1 MAQMNEFQKEL
12 VAALRKFCR
21 DNIEPHMEHDD
32 LEGKFRMEIFK
43 GLGEY
48 GVTGVT
54 LPVEYGGAGLTYS
67 DYCLVLEEIAKFS
80 VPYAVTVSVSSM
92 VQTIIKDYGNEA
104 QKQKYLPA
112 LTSGE
117 EIGAFA
123 LSESHAGSDAASLKT
138 TARKTEGGYLLNGTK
153 MWITSGGI
161 AKTYIVMVR
170 TGGEGSKGVSAF
182 IVRDGDKG
190 FSFGKAEKKMGWK
203 TSPTR
208 ELVFEN
214 CFVPDENIL
223 LAEGKGFNV
232 AMGGLDRGR
241 VAIASIGVG
250 CAQRALDEAI
260 KYSLTRQ
267 QFKQPIFDFQGLQ
280 FMLSDMATETE
291 ASRLLV
297 QAAARSIDNNAPDS
311 KLCSMAKLK
320 ATDNAM
326 KVTTDAVQVLGGVGY
341 TSEYPV
347 ERFMRDAKVLQ
358 IVEGTNQIQR
368 VVIARFLRKE
378 NEQHA

>member
-1 MAQMNEFQKEL
+1 MNDFQKEL
-12 VAALRKFCR
+12 ISSLKKFCQ

-32 LEGKFRMEIFK
+32 YEGKFRMEIFR

-54 LPVEYGGAGLTYS
+54 LPEEYGGAGLSYQ
-67 DYCLVLEEIAKFS
+67 DYVYVLEEIAKFS

-92 VQTIIKDYGNEA
+92 VQTILKNYGTED
-104 QKQKYLPA
+104 QKKKYLPP

-123 LSESHAGSDAASLKT
+123 LSESHAGSDAANLKT
-138 TARKTEGGYLLNGTK
+138 TAKKVDGGYMLNGTK

-161 AKTYIVMVR
+161 AKTYIVMAR
-170 TGGEGSKGVSAF
+170 TGGEGAKGVSAF
-182 IVRDGDKG
+182 IVRDGMNG
-190 FSFGKAEKKMGWK
+190 FSFGKAERKMGWK

-214 CFVPDENIL
+214 CFVPQENL
-223 LAEGKGFNV
+223 LLEEGKGFNV

-241 VAIASIGVG
+241 IAIGAIGVG
-250 CAQRALDEAI
+250 CAQRALDESI

-291 ASRLLV
+291 ASRLMV
-297 QAAARSIDNNAPDS
+297 HSAALSIDSGTPNS

-320 ATDNAM
+320 ATDTAM
-326 KVTTDAVQVLGGVGY
+326 QVTTDAVQILGGVGY

-368 VVIARFLRKE
+368 VVIARHLKKE
-378 NEQHA
+378 YEQHA

>member
-1 MAQMNEFQKEL
+1 MNDFQKEL
-12 VAALRKFCR
+12 LTSLGKFCQTS
-21 DNIEPHMEHDD
+21 IEPHMEHDD
-32 LEGKFRMEIFK
+32 AEGKFRMEIFQ

-54 LPVEYGGAGLTYS
+54 LPEEYGGAGLSYLDYS
-67 DYCLVLEEIAKFS
+67 YILEEIAKTS
-80 VPYAVTVSVSSM
+80 VPYAVTVSVSGM
-92 VQTIIKDYGNEA
+92 VQSILKEFGNKA
-104 QKQKYLPA
+104 QKDQYLPP
-112 LTSGE
+112 LTSGQ

-123 LSESHAGSDAASLKT
+123 LSESHAGSDAANLKT
-138 TARKTEGGYLLNGTK
+138 TAKKVDGGYMLNGTK

-161 AKTYIVMVR
+161 AKTYIVMAR
-170 TGGEGSKGVSAF
+170 TGAEGAKGVSAF
-182 IVRDGDKG
+182 IIRDGVKG
-190 FSFGKAEKKMGWK
+190 FTFGKAEKKMGWK

-214 CFVPDENIL
+214 CFVPDENL
-223 LAEGKGFNV
+223 LLTEGQGFKV

-241 VAIASIGVG
+241 VAIGAIGVG
-250 CAQRALDEAI
+250 CAQRALDESI
-260 KYSLTRQ
+260 KYSLSRQ

-297 QAAARSIDNNAPDS
+297 HSAALSIDSGSANS

-320 ATDNAM
+320 ATDTAM

-368 VVIARFLRKE
+368 VVIARHLKKE
-378 NEQHA
+378 YGQHA

>member
-1 MAQMNEFQKEL
+1 MNEFQKEL
-12 VAALRKFCR
+12 VTALGKFCR
-21 DNIEPHMEHDD
+21 ENIEPHMEHDD
-32 LEGKFRMEIFK
+32 HEGKFRMEIFK

-54 LPVEYGGAGLTYS
+54 QPVEFGGAGLS
-67 DYCLVLEEIAKFS
+67 FLDYCFVLEEIAKFS

-92 VQTIIKDYGNEA
+92 VQTIIKEFGNK
-104 QKQKYLPA
+104 KQQETYLPA

-161 AKTYIVMVR
+161 AKTYIVMAR

-182 IVRDGDKG
+182 IVRDGVKG
-190 FSFGKAEKKMGWK
+190 FTFGKAEKKMGWK

-214 CFVPDENIL
+214 CFVPDENLL

-250 CAQRALDEAI
+250 CAQRALDESI

-297 QAAARSIDNNAPDS
+297 HAAALSIDNNAPNS

-320 ATDNAM
+320 ATDTAM
-326 KVTTDAVQVLGGVGY
+326 SVTTDAVQVLGGVGY

-368 VVIARFLRKE
+368 VVIARHLRKE
-378 NEQHA
+378 NEHHA

>member
-1 MAQMNEFQKEL
+1 MNDFQKEL
-12 VAALRKFCR
+12 ISSLRKFCQ

-32 LEGKFRMEIFK
+32 YEGKFRMEIFR

-48 GVTGVT
+48 GVTGIT
-54 LPVEYGGAGLTYS
+54 LPEEYGGAGLSYQ
-67 DYCLVLEEIAKFS
+67 DYVYVLEEIAKFS

-92 VQTIIKDYGNEA
+92 VQTILKNFGNEE
-104 QKQKYLPA
+104 QKKKYLPA

-123 LSESHAGSDAASLKT
+123 LSESHAGSDAANLKT
-138 TARKTEGGYLLNGTK
+138 TARKVEGGYMLNGTK

-161 AKTYIVMVR
+161 AKTYIVMAR
-170 TGGEGSKGVSAF
+170 TGAEGAKGVSAF
-182 IVRDGDKG
+182 IVRDGTPG
-190 FSFGKAEKKMGWK
+190 FTFGKAEKKMGWK

-214 CFVPDENIL
+214 CFVPQENL
-223 LAEGKGFNV
+223 LMEEGKGFNV

-241 VAIASIGVG
+241 IAIGAIGVG
-250 CAQRALDEAI
+250 CAQRALDESI

-267 QFKQPIFDFQGLQ
+267 QFKQAIFDFQGLQ

-291 ASRLLV
+291 ASRLMV
-297 QAAARSIDNNAPDS
+297 HSAALSIDSGTPNS

-320 ATDNAM
+320 ATDTAM
-326 KVTTDAVQVLGGVGY
+326 QVTTDAVQVLGGVGY

-368 VVIARFLRKE
+368 VVIARHLKKE
-378 NEQHA
+378 YEQHA

>member
-1 MAQMNEFQKEL
+1 MNDFQKEL
-12 VAALRKFCR
+12 ILNLRKFCQNSI
-21 DNIEPHMEHDD
+21 DPLMEHDD
-32 LEGKFRMEIFK
+32 SDGKFRMDIYR
-43 GLGEY
+43 GLGEF
-48 GVTGVT
+48 GVTGIT
-54 LPVEYGGAGLTYS
+54 LPEMYGGAGLSYLEYS
-67 DYCLVLEEIAKFS
+67 LILEEIAKTS
-80 VPYAVTVSVSSM
+80 VPYAVTLSVSGM
-92 VQTIIKDYGNEA
+92 VQSILNEFGNED
-104 QKQKYLPA
+104 QKQKYLFE
-112 LTSGE
+112 LTCGQ

-123 LSESHAGSDAASLKT
+123 LSESHAGSDAANLKT
-138 TARKTEGGYLLNGTK
+138 TAKKVEGGYLLNGTK

-161 AKTYIVMVR
+161 AKTYIVMAR
-170 TGGEGSKGVSAF
+170 TGGEGPKGVSAF
-182 IVRDGDKG
+182 IVRDGAQG
-190 FSFGKAEKKMGWK
+190 FSYGKAEKKMGWK

-214 CFVPDENIL
+214 CFIPDENRL
-223 LAEGKGFNV
+223 LEEGQGLKV
-232 AMGGLDRGR
+232 AFGGLDKGR
-241 VAIASIGVG
+241 VAIGAIAVG

-267 QFKQPIFDFQGLQ
+267 QFKQAIFDFQGLQ

-297 QAAARSIDNNAPDS
+297 HSAAASIDNGLPNS

-320 ATDNAM
+320 ATDTAM
-326 KVTTDAVQVLGGVGY
+326 SVTTDAVQVLGGVGY

-368 VVIARFLRKE
+368 VVIARHLKKE
-378 NEQHA
+378 YESHA

>member
-1 MAQMNEFQKEL
+1 MNDFQKEL
-12 VAALRKFCR
+12 VSNLRKFCESS
-21 DNIEPHMEHDD
+21 IEPHMEHDD
-32 LEGKFRMEIFK
+32 HEGKFRMEIFR
-43 GLGEY
+43 GLGEF

-54 LPVEYGGAGLTYS
+54 LPEEYGGAGLTYL
-67 DYCLVLEEIAKFS
+67 DYSLILEEIARTS
-80 VPYAVTVSVSSM
+80 VPYAVTVSVSGM
-92 VQTIIKDYGNEA
+92 VQSILQEFGNKD
-104 QKQKYLPA
+104 QKEQYLSE
-112 LTSGE
+112 LTSGK

-123 LSESHAGSDAASLKT
+123 LSESHAGSDAANLKT
-138 TARKTEGGYLLNGTK
+138 TAKKVEGGYVLNGTK

-161 AKTYIVMVR
+161 AKTYIVMAR
-170 TGGEGSKGVSAF
+170 SGGEGAKGVSAF
-182 IVRDGDKG
+182 IVSDGMKG
-190 FSFGKAEKKMGWK
+190 FSFGKAERKMGWK

-208 ELVFEN
+208 ELVFDN
-214 CFVPDENIL
+214 CFVPEENRLMDE
-223 LAEGKGFNV
+223 GQGFKV
-232 AMGGLDRGR
+232 AMGGLDKGR
-241 VAIASIGVG
+241 VAIGAIGVG
-250 CAQRALDEAI
+250 CSQRALDEAI
-260 KYSLTRQ
+260 RYSLTRQ

-297 QAAARSIDNNAPDS
+297 QSAAISIDSGSANS

-320 ATDNAM
+320 ATDTAM

-368 VVIARFLRKE
+368 VVIARHLKKE
-378 NEQHA
+378 YEHHA

>member
-1 MAQMNEFQKEL
+1 MNDFQKEL
-12 VAALRKFCR
+12 ILSLRKFCKEA
-21 DNIEPHMEHDD
+21 IEPHMEHDD
-32 LEGKFRMEIFK
+32 AEGKFRMEIFQ
-43 GLGEY
+43 GLGDY

-54 LPVEYGGAGLTYS
+54 LPEEYGGAGLSYV
-67 DYCLVLEEIAKFS
+67 DYALVLEEIAKWS

-92 VQTIIKDYGNEA
+92 VQSILKEYGNKG
-104 QKQKYLPA
+104 QKEKYLPA
-112 LTSGE
+112 LTSGQ

-123 LSESHAGSDAASLKT
+123 LSESHAGSDAANLKT
-138 TARKTEGGYLLNGTK
+138 TAKKVDGGYMLNGTK
-153 MWITSGGI
+153 MWITSGGV
-161 AKTYIVMVR
+161 AKTYIVMAR

-182 IVRDGDKG
+182 IVRDGMQG
-190 FSFGKAEKKMGWK
+190 FSYGKAEKKMGWK

-214 CFVPDENIL
+214 CFVPDENL
-223 LAEGKGFNV
+223 LLEEGQGFKV

-241 VAIASIGVG
+241 VAIAAIGVG
-250 CAQRALDEAI
+250 CAQRALDESIRYA
-260 KYSLTRQ
+260 LGRQ
-267 QFKQPIFDFQGLQ
+267 QFKQSIYDFQGLQ

-297 QAAARSIDNNAPDS
+297 LSAAQSIDSGSPNS

-320 ATDNAM
+320 ATDTAM

-368 VVIARFLRKE
+368 VVIARVLKKE
-378 NEQHA
+378 YEQHA

>member
-1 MAQMNEFQKEL
+1 MNDFQKEL
-12 VAALRKFCR
+12 CANLSRYCK
-21 DNIEPHMEHDD
+21 DTIEPHMEHDD
-32 LEGKFRMEIFK
+32 AEGKFNMDFFK
-43 GLGEY
+43 GLGSY

-54 LPVEYGGAGLTYS
+54 LPEIYGGAGLSYL
-67 DYCLVLEEIAKFS
+67 DYCYILEEIAKTS
-80 VPYAVTVSVSSM
+80 VPYAVTISVSSM
-92 VQTIIKDYGNEA
+92 VQTILNEYGN
-104 QKQKYLPA
+104 QKQKEKYLPA
-112 LTSGE
+112 LASGE

-123 LSESHAGSDAASLKT
+123 LSESHAGSDAGALKT
-138 TARKTEGGYLLNGTK
+138 TAKKTEGGYLLNGTK

-161 AKTYIVMVR
+161 AKTYIVMAR

-182 IVRDGDKG
+182 IVRDGAKG

-214 CFVPDENIL
+214 CFVANEDL
-223 LAEGKGFNV
+223 LLEEGKGFMV

-241 VAIASIGVG
+241 VAIAAIGVG
-250 CAQRALDEAI
+250 CAQRALDEAM

-280 FMLSDMATETE
+280 FMLADMALEVMS
-291 ASRLLV
+291 SRLMVLS
-297 QAAARSIDNNAPDS
+297 AAQTIDDEKTSS

-320 ATDNAM
+320 ATDAAM

-368 VVIARFLRKE
+368 VVIARHLKKE
-378 NEQHA
+378 YEQHA

>member
-1 MAQMNEFQKEL
+1 MNDFQKEL
-12 VAALRKFCR
+12 ILNLRKFCK
-21 DNIEPHMEHDD
+21 NSIEPHMEQDD
-32 LEGKFRMEIFK
+32 SDGKFRMEIYR

-54 LPVEYGGAGLTYS
+54 LPETFGGAGLTYL
-67 DYCLVLEEIAKFS
+67 DYTYILEEIAKTS
-80 VPYAVTVSVSSM
+80 VPYAITISVSGM
-92 VQTIIKDYGNEA
+92 VQSILNEFGNKI
-104 QKQKYLPA
+104 QKESYLPE
-112 LTSGE
+112 LSSGQ

-123 LSESHAGSDAASLKT
+123 LSESHAGSDAANLKT
-138 TARKTEGGYLLNGTK
+138 TAKKVDGGYILNGNK
-153 MWITSGGI
+153 MWITSGGL
-161 AKTYIVMVR
+161 AKTYIVMAR
-170 TGGEGSKGVSAF
+170 TGSEGAKGISAF
-182 IVRDGDKG
+182 IVRDGTKG
-190 FSFGKAEKKMGWK
+190 FSYGKAERKMGWK

-214 CFVPDENIL
+214 CFIPNENRLLDEGQGL
-223 LAEGKGFNV
+223 RV
-232 AMGGLDRGR
+232 AFSGLDKGR
-241 VAIASIGVG
+241 VAIGAIAIG

-260 KYSLTRQ
+260 KYSLNRK
-267 QFKQPIFDFQGLQ
+267 QFEQAIFDFQGLQ

-297 QAAARSIDNNAPDS
+297 HSAASTIDYGLPS
-311 KLCSMAKLK
+311 TKLCSMAKLK

-326 KVTTDAVQVLGGVGY
+326 AVTTDAVQVLGGVGY

-368 VVIARFLRKE
+368 VVISRYLKKE
-378 NEQHA
+378 YETYA

>member
-1 MAQMNEFQKEL
+1 MNDFQKEL
-12 VAALRKFCR
+12 ITSLSKFCQT
-21 DNIEPHMEHDD
+21 NIEPHMEHDD
-32 LEGKFRMEIFK
+32 ETGKFRMEIFN

-54 LPVEYGGAGLTYS
+54 LPEEYGGAGLSYQ
-67 DYCLVLEEIAKFS
+67 DYVLILEEIAKYS
-80 VPYAVTVSVSSM
+80 VPYAVTVSVSGM
-92 VQTIIKDYGNEA
+92 VQSILKEFGNEE
-104 QKQKYLPA
+104 QKMKYLPP
-112 LTSGE
+112 LTSGQ

-123 LSESHAGSDAASLKT
+123 LSESHAGSDAANLKA
-138 TARKTEGGYLLNGTK
+138 TAKKVEGGYVLNGTK

-161 AKTYIVMVR
+161 AKTYIVMAR

-182 IVRDGDKG
+182 IVRDGTEG
-190 FSFGKAEKKMGWK
+190 FSYGKAEKKMGWK

-214 CFVPDENIL
+214 CFVPDENL
-223 LAEGKGFNV
+223 LLTEGQGFKV

-241 VAIASIGVG
+241 VAIGAIGVG
-250 CAQRALDEAI
+250 CAQRALDEAVR
-260 KYSLTRQ
+260 YSLTRQ
-267 QFKQPIFDFQGLQ
+267 QFKQNIFDFQGLQ

-297 QAAARSIDNNAPDS
+297 HTAAASLDS
-311 KLCSMAKLK
+311 GKPNSKMCSMAKLK
-320 ATDNAM
+320 ATDTAM
-326 KVTTDAVQVLGGVGY
+326 QVTTDAVQVLGGVGY
-341 TSEYPV
+341 TAEYPV

-368 VVIARFLRKE
+368 VVIARHLKKE
-378 NEQHA
+378 YEQHA

>member
-1 MAQMNEFQKEL
+1 MNDFQKEL
-12 VAALRKFCR
+12 ILNLRKFCQTS
-21 DNIEPHMEHDD
+21 IEPHMEHDD
-32 LEGKFRMEIFK
+32 HEGKFRMEIYR

-54 LPVEYGGAGLTYS
+54 LPEEYGGAGLSYLDYS
-67 DYCLVLEEIAKFS
+67 YILEEIAKTS
-80 VPYAVTVSVSSM
+80 VPYAVTISVSGM
-92 VQTIIKDYGNEA
+92 VQSILNEYGNQT
-104 QKQKYLPA
+104 QKEHYLPE
-112 LTSGE
+112 LTSGQ

-123 LSESHAGSDAASLKT
+123 LSESHSGSDAAAMKT
-138 TARKTEGGYLLNGTK
+138 TAKKIEGGYILNGTK

-161 AKTYIVMVR
+161 AKTYIVMAR
-170 TGGEGSKGVSAF
+170 TGGEGAKGVSAF
-182 IVRDGDKG
+182 IVRDGMEG

-214 CFVPDENIL
+214 CFVPKENL
-223 LAEGKGFNV
+223 LLEEGQGFKV

-241 VAIASIGVG
+241 VAIAAIGVG
-250 CAQRALDEAI
+250 CAQRALDESI
-260 KYSLTRQ
+260 RYSLGRQ
-267 QFKQPIFDFQGLQ
+267 QFKQAIFDFQGLQ

-297 QAAARSIDNNAPDS
+297 HSAALSIDSGSPNS

-320 ATDNAM
+320 ATDTAM

-368 VVIARFLRKE
+368 VVIARHLKKE
-378 NEQHA
+378 YEQHA

>member
-1 MAQMNEFQKEL
+1 MNDFQKEL
-12 VAALRKFCR
+12 TGALSKFCW
-21 DNIEPHMEHDD
+21 DSIEPHMEHDD
-32 LEGKFRMEIFK
+32 HEGKFRMDIFH

-54 LPVEYGGAGLTYS
+54 LPEEYGGAGLSYM
-67 DYCLVLEEIAKFS
+67 DYCLVLEEIAKVS

-92 VQTIIKDYGNEA
+92 VQTILNNYGNEA
-104 QKQKYLPA
+104 QKKKYLPA
-112 LTSGE
+112 LTSGQ

-123 LSESHAGSDAASLKT
+123 LSESHSGSDAAAMKT
-138 TARKTEGGYLLNGTK
+138 TAKKVDGGYMLNGTK

-161 AKTYIVMVR
+161 AKTYIVFAR
-170 TGGEGSKGVSAF
+170 TGGEGSKGISAF

-190 FSFGKAEKKMGWK
+190 FTFGKAEKKMGWK

-214 CFVPDENIL
+214 CFVPQENL
-223 LAEGKGFNV
+223 LLEEGKGFNV

-241 VAIASIGVG
+241 VAIAAIGVG
-250 CAQRALDEAI
+250 CAQRALDEAV
-260 KYSLTRQ
+260 KYSLTRN

-291 ASRLLV
+291 ASRLMV
-297 QAAARSIDNNAPDS
+297 HAAALSLDSKNPNS

-358 IVEGTNQIQR
+358 IVEGTNQIQK
-368 VVIARFLRKE
+368 VVISRHLKKE
-378 NEQHA
+378 YEQHA

>member
-1 MAQMNEFQKEL
+1 MNEFQKEL
-12 VAALRKFCR
+12 VLNLKKFCETS
-21 DNIEPHMEHDD
+21 IEPHMEHDD
-32 LEGKFRMEIFK
+32 ASGTFRKEIFQ

-48 GVTGVT
+48 GVTGIT
-54 LPVEYGGAGLTYS
+54 IPEEFGGAGLSYM
-67 DYCLVLEEIAKFS
+67 DYCYSLEEIAKTS

-92 VQTIIKDYGNEA
+92 VQSILLEFGNKT
-104 QKQKYLPA
+104 QKEKYLPE
-112 LTSGE
+112 LTSGK

-123 LSESHAGSDAASLKT
+123 LSESHSGSDAANMKT
-138 TARKTEGGYLLNGTK
+138 TAKKVEGGYILNGTK
-153 MWITSGGI
+153 MWITSGGV
-161 AKTYIVMVR
+161 AKTYIVMAR
-170 TGGEGSKGVSAF
+170 TGGEGAKGVSAF
-182 IVRDGDKG
+182 IVTDGMKG

-208 ELVFEN
+208 EIVFEN
-214 CFVPDENIL
+214 CFVPEENRLLDE
-223 LAEGKGFNV
+223 GQGFKV

-241 VAIASIGVG
+241 VAIAAIGIG

-267 QFKQPIFDFQGLQ
+267 QFKQAIFDFQGLQ
-280 FMLSDMATETE
+280 FMIADMATETE
-291 ASRLLV
+291 ASRFLV
-297 QAAARSIDNNAPDS
+297 HSAAESLDGNRPNS

-320 ATDNAM
+320 ATDTAM

-368 VVIARFLRKE
+368 VVIARHLKKE
-378 NEQHA
+378 YEQHA

>member
-1 MAQMNEFQKEL
+1 MLNDFQKEL
-12 VAALRKFCR
+12 IQNLRKYCQ
-21 DNIEPHMEHDD
+21 DSIEPHMEHDD
-32 LEGKFRMEIFK
+32 AEGKFRMEIFR

-54 LPVEYGGAGLTYS
+54 LPEEFGGAGLTYE
-67 DYCLVLEEIAKFS
+67 DYAYVLEEIAKTS

-92 VQTIIKDYGNEA
+92 VQTIINEFGN
-104 QKQKYLPA
+104 QKQKEKYLPE
-112 LTSGE
+112 LTSGK

-123 LSESHAGSDAASLKT
+123 LSESHSGSDAAAMKT
-138 TARKTEGGYLLNGTK
+138 TAKKVEGGYQLNGTK

-161 AKTYIVMVR
+161 AKTYIVMAR
-170 TGGEGSKGVSAF
+170 TGGEGSKGISAF
-182 IVRDGDKG
+182 IVENGTKG

-214 CFVPDENIL
+214 CFVPQENL
-223 LAEGKGFNV
+223 LLSEGQGFKV

-241 VAIASIGVG
+241 VAIAAIGVG

-260 KYSLTRQ
+260 SYSLTRQ
-267 QFKQPIFDFQGLQ
+267 QFKQAIFDFQGLQ

-297 QAAARSIDNNAPDS
+297 LAAASSIDAKKTNS

-320 ATDNAM
+320 ATDTAM
-326 KVTTDAVQVLGGVGY
+326 QVTTDAVQVLGGVGY

-368 VVIARFLRKE
+368 VVISRHLKKE
-378 NEQHA
+378 YEQHA

>member
-1 MAQMNEFQKEL
+1 MNNFQREL
-12 VAALRKFCR
+12 CSNLQKFCQSS
-21 DNIEPHMEHDD
+21 IEPHMEHDD
-32 LEGKFRMEIFK
+32 AEGNFRMEIFQ
-43 GLGEY
+43 GLGDF

-54 LPVEYGGAGLTYS
+54 VPEEYGGAGLTCI
-67 DYCLVLEEIAKFS
+67 DYAYILEEIAKFS

-92 VQTIIKDYGNEA
+92 VQSILSTYGTKE
-104 QKQKYLPA
+104 QKEKYLPS
-112 LTSGE
+112 LTSGK

-123 LSESHAGSDAASLKT
+123 LSESHSGSDAGGLKT

-161 AKTYIVMVR
+161 AKTYIVMAR
-170 TGGEGSKGVSAF
+170 TGAEASKGVSAF
-182 IVRDGDKG
+182 IVSDGDKG
-190 FSFGKAEKKMGWK
+190 FFFGKAEKKMGWK

-208 ELVFEN
+208 ELIFEN
-214 CFVPDENIL
+214 CFVPQENML
-223 LAEGKGFNV
+223 LTEGKGFTV

-241 VAIASIGVG
+241 MAIGAISVG
-250 CAQRALDEAI
+250 CAQRALDESI
-260 KYSLTRQ
+260 KYALMRQ
-267 QFKQPIFDFQGLQ
+267 QFKQAIFDFQGLQ

-291 ASRLLV
+291 SSRHLV
-297 QAAARSIDNNAPDS
+297 HAAAASIDKGAPDS

-320 ATDNAM
+320 ASDTAM

-368 VVIARFLRKE
+368 VVIARHLKKE
-378 NEQHA
+378 YENHA

>member
-1 MAQMNEFQKEL
+1 MNDLQREL
-12 VAALRKFCR
+12 VLSLRKFCA
-21 DNIEPHMEHDD
+21 DSIEPHMEHDD
-32 LEGKFRMEIFK
+32 AEGKFRMEIFQ

-54 LPVEYGGAGLTYS
+54 LPEEYGGAGLSYLDYS
-67 DYCLVLEEIAKFS
+67 YVLEEIAKAS
-80 VPYAVTVSVSSM
+80 VPYAVTVSVSGM
-92 VQTIIKDYGNEA
+92 VQSIIKEFGNKSQRE
-104 QKQKYLPA
+104 QYLPA
-112 LTSGE
+112 MTSGQ

-123 LSESHAGSDAASLKT
+123 LSESHAGSDAANLKT
-138 TARKTEGGYLLNGTK
+138 TAKKVDGGYMLNGTK

-161 AKTYIVMVR
+161 AKTYIVMAR
-170 TGGEGSKGVSAF
+170 TGGEGAKGVSAF
-182 IVRDGDKG
+182 IVRDGVKG
-190 FSFGKAEKKMGWK
+190 FTFGKAEKKMGWK

-214 CFVPDENIL
+214 CFVPDENRL
-223 LAEGKGFNV
+223 LDEGQGFKV

-241 VAIASIGVG
+241 VAIGAIGVG
-250 CAQRALDEAI
+250 CAQRALDESI
-260 KYSLTRQ
+260 KYALTRQ

-280 FMLSDMATETE
+280 FMLSDMATETV

-297 QAAARSIDNNAPDS
+297 HSAALSIDSGSANS

-320 ATDNAM
+320 ATDTAM

-368 VVIARFLRKE
+368 VVIARHLKKE
-378 NEQHA
+378 YEHHA